1 MRIRIKVMQIRNPDV
16 KFTPVWRTLSS
27 QPNTLIY
34 FYLNCLIARVWFL
47 NCAEELGHL
56 ILIYQIPVK
65 SFLMN
70 LITYSVHDEQLGL
83 P

>member
-1 MRIRIKVMQIRNPDV
+1 MENLVIPTKYPDV
-16 KFTPVWRTLSS
+16 ALSE
-27 QPNTLIY
+27 LID
-34 FYLNCLIARVWFL
+34 RQGWFL

-56 ILIYQIPVK
+56 ILIYQIPLK